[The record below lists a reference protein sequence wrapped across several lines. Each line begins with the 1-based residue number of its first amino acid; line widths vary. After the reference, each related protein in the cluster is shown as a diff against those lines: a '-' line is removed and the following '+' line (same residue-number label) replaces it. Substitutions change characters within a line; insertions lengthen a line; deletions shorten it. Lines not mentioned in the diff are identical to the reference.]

1 MKNIILI
8 RHAKSDWDFLVDD
21 KYRTINNRGILDS
34 NLIAKNSS
42 SFLQDDYTVWCSTA
56 TRAMQTAKFF
66 TDIYKFPYENI
77 IFIEALYTFEINQL
91 EKQIKNCSD
100 DVKNLIIFGHNSAIT
115 DFVNKFGDIFIDNVP
130 TSGFV
135 SLDLESNNWAT
146 ISKGKTLKTLFP
158 KELK

>member
-115 DFVNKFGDIFIDNVP
+115 DFVNKFGDIFIENVP
-130 TSGFV
+130 TSGLV
-135 SLDLESNNWAT
+135 SITFDTDNWNSL
-146 ISKGKTLKTLFP
+146 IKGKINRVLFP
-158 KELK
+158 RDI